1 MLFECTVLRYS
12 CCRLH
17 HYEAA
22 PEKLVAT
29 VLPRVEGVEA
39 KQAVFNDL
47 RTVQGDVVEEVHG
60 VAVEAGVDHRV
71 VAPLQ
76 GRQHGY
82 YGRIRVYSAKFD
94 KGEEIVGDVGQ
105 RVQTDVVFSHI
116 KGTVSR
122 DFRLLVFFS

>member
-1 MLFECTVLRYS
+1 LFQNPPLYV
-12 CCRLH
+12 
-17 HYEAA
+17 AA

-39 KQAVFNDL
+39 KHTIVNDL

-60 VAVEAGVDHRV
+60 VAVEVGVDHCG

-76 GRQHGY
+76 GSQHGY
-82 YGRIRVYSAKFD
+82 HARFRVYSAKFD